1 MVRRVKKRKMLT
13 ANFYWS
19 LLGVVISVASMLFLV
34 NDLKHR
40 RTYLIAGDGASSEQ
54 KVIVRRDTS
63 PLLFMTVV
71 VGIALCTAFMFVTCL
86 LLIAGTVTSID
97 LIGPPNFSQVVA
109 AFIPYGLVTLYV
121 LEAISVRIFAR
132 WWDDEPEGPQ
142 TLGLG
147 KSDESKTGDR

>member
-19 LLGVVISVASMLFLV
+19 
-34 NDLKHR
+34 
-40 RTYLIAGDGASSEQ
+40 
-54 KVIVRRDTS
+54 
-63 PLLFMTVV
+63 VV

-97 LIGPPNFSQVVA
+97 LIGPTNFSQVVA